1 MILANGKIFG
11 NEKSGELLAAIRN
24 DIISSLSDKKIDRT
38 KLISACDRLGKRIA
52 DGEFSEKAAQL
63 TGGTVSAGQIL
74 SAAQMLSA
82 DSLNARLSA
91 ELGNDIHR
99 ARPLGVLFHIAAGN
113 ADGLPAYSVVEGL
126 LTGNVNILKLPQ
138 ADSGLSLSI
147 LHELMKEE
155 PSLAPFVYVFDTPSS
170 DIEGMKRLAALSDGI
185 VVWGGDEAVR
195 AVRQL
200 AAPHQRLIEWGHKLS
215 FCYISEMGME
225 NTAELTQLAE
235 HIILTDQLLC
245 SSCQTIYL
253 DISDNSKAEK
263 FCEGFLKILESAAQK
278 HNHSANG
285 FGAGAAL
292 ELYCERLEALAYPEN
307 VEHKL
312 FCGKGVSVTLG
323 GKPYPELS
331 KMFGNPLVKLLPR
344 SEMVSHFFGDRGHM
358 QTAGLICAENEREQ
372 LSDLLIRAGAVKV
385 RCPAQMSEMHTGEP
399 HDGEFALRRYVKI
412 LE

>member
-24 DIISSLSDKKIDRT
+24 NIISSLSDKKIDRT

-63 TGGTVSAGQIL
+63 TGGTVSAEQIL
-74 SAAQMLSA
+74 SAAEMLST

-147 LHELMKEE
+147 LSELIKEE

-170 DIEGMKRLAALSDGI
+170 DIEEMKRLAALSDGI
-185 VVWGGDEAVR
+185 VVWGGDEAVK

-200 AAPHQRLIEWGHKLS
+200 AAPHQQLIEWGHKLS

-253 DISDNSKAEK
+253 DISDIAKAEK
-263 FCEGFLKILESAAQK
+263 FCERFLQILETVAKK

-331 KMFGNPLVKLLPR
+331 KMFGNPLVKMLPR

-372 LSDLLIRAGAVKV
+372 LSELLIRAGAVKV
-385 RCPAQMSEMHTGEP
+385 RRPAEMSEMHTGEP